1 MNKCVCSDVTTFTQ
15 VLHVYIYNIDC
26 PQMAKITCV
35 MEILY
40 LKQRC
45 ELKSYTGMFS
55 VVV

>member
-1 MNKCVCSDVTTFTQ
+1 MKTPVAPEE
-15 VLHVYIYNIDC
+15 HVQNLIKVVVVGD
-26 PQMAKITCV
+26 V

-45 ELKSYTGMFS
+45 ELKSYTGMFN